1 MSVVLVPRLRYTT
14 SIRDLLPKVL
24 WPCPSLNALC
34 PCCRLFGTVGETFQQ
49 EQPDGPGKES
59 LAGRIRIGSGVMR
72 VPPKGNLAGRLQMTR
87 LEELGA
93 PHPTCIPF
101 YLKSEGDT
109 NASVGGYDE
118 ADVELRGR
126 KFYLHAPEGVQ
137 EKDKPYANQSSGHI
151 PKTRRNKTV
160 EALFPAD
167 GGNETPTSEADRT
180 QFHFTVDFT
189 NLTAYELGL
198 LCYTLELENN
208 LFHHIGMGK
217 PLGLGTVKIEI
228 DKSKSQIYSRDAQVS
243 RYRSFNAV
251 LSGAATFDVDSCIK
265 EFKRQ
270 QAQIKLEKE
279 INPGEEEAQFNEIG
293 YIKDLRYVLSR
304 RPADDRKASIKYPHK
319 EITKGDGRVESGGYV
334 WFKENKK
341 TSEEGVTYEQTLPTL
356 EEIEDKKKKLTDW
369 S

>member
-1 MSVVLVPRLRYTT
+1 MKDNKHKKRLR
-14 SIRDLLPKVL
+14 
-24 WPCPSLNALC
+24 
-34 PCCRLFGTVGETFQQ
+34 
-49 EQPDGPGKES
+49 
-59 LAGRIRIGSGVMR
+59 
-72 VPPKGNLAGRLQMTR
+72 MTI
-87 LEELGA
+87 LDELGA

-101 YLKSEGDT
+101 YLKSGGNT
-109 NASVGGYDE
+109 NTSVSGYDE
-118 ADVELRGR
+118 ADVDLRGR
-126 KFYLHAPEGVQ
+126 KFYLHAPERLKD
-137 EKDKPYANQSSGHI
+137 EDKPYAPVGSSRI
-151 PKTRRNKTV
+151 KKTKRNKTV

-167 GGNETPTSEADRT
+167 GGNEIPTSETDRT

-198 LCYTLELENN
+198 LCYTLELEDN

-251 LSGAATFDVDSCIK
+251 PSGAAMLDVGSYIK
-265 EFKRQ
+265 EFKKQ
-270 QAQIKLEKE
+270 QAQIELEKE

-304 RPADDRKASIKYPHK
+304 RPADDWKASIKYPHK
-319 EITKGDGRVESGGYV
+319 EMTKRDGTVESGGYV
-334 WFKENKK
+334 WFRENKK
-341 TSEEGVTYEQTLPTL
+341 KGVTYEQTLPTL
-356 EEIEDKKKKLTDW
+356 EEIKDKKRKLTGW